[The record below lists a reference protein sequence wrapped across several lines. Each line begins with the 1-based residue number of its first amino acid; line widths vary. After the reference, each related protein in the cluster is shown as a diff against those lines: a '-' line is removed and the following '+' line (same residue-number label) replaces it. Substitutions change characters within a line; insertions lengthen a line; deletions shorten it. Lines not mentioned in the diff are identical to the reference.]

1 MRCGCR
7 QATRT
12 TRRSSWCAVTPG
24 LTPSGRVE
32 LAIYVVEE
40 GWPLRRAS
48 RPAVSGLDAHRGA
61 LGPALPTAGPVAA
74 CDRGNARPVFAG
86 RGAAPADPP
95 ANGPPDR
102 ALHAPAAGNRPES
115 SPISACAPSRSSGAA
130 RACHWPSWTWSP
142 GSAAGPGPALRTR
155 RARHLVHV
163 DIKNLGKIPNGGGH
177 LTQGRQ
183 QGKRSRQ
190 ATAPEARG
198 YGYLHTALDD
208 HSRAGLHRDPRRR
221 ARRHGFWRRAVD
233 LVRQRRRHRRKPWWS
248 AAAGAMS
255 WSSGRR
261 VRRRAGRLLAERGQR
276 ASRTAGRQES
286 DEVLTSTTWWT
297 SGVLRVRR

>member
-1 MRCGCR
+1 
-7 QATRT
+7 
-12 TRRSSWCAVTPG
+12 
-24 LTPSGRVE
+24 
-32 LAIYVVEE
+32 VV
-40 GWPLRRAS
+40 
-48 RPAVSGLDAHRGA
+48 
-61 LGPALPTAGPVAA
+61 
-74 CDRGNARPVFAG
+74 RGNARAYPERSGRTRDLRG
-86 RGAAPADPP
+86 RGGLAAAPSQPP
-95 ANGPPDR
+95 SGFRSRCPPRCAGPSATDSGTGRGLRSRQCTTGLRGPRRSPGRPAGQWSAGSCTARTRGWEPTRIVANLGVR
-102 ALHAPAAGNRPES
+102 AFTVHRPLRGPAATGP
-115 SPISACAPSRSSGAA
+115 AG
-130 RACHWPSWTWSP
+130 P
-142 GSAAGPGPALRTR
+142 GHPGAAGPGPALRTR
-155 RARHLVHV
+155 RAGHLVHV

-248 AAAGAMS
+248 ATAGAMS

-286 DEVLTSTTWWT
+286 DEVLTSTTWWA

>member
-1 MRCGCR
+1 MPTAVRWAQRYR
-7 QATRT
+7 QRD
-12 TRRSSWCAVTPG
+12 R
-24 LTPSGRVE
+24 
-32 LAIYVVEE
+32 
-40 GWPLRRAS
+40 S
-48 RPAVSGLDAHRGA
+48 RPAIEAMHD
-61 LGPALPTAGPVAA
+61 
-74 CDRGNARPVFAG
+74 
-86 RGAAPADPP
+86 
-95 ANGPPDR
+95 
-102 ALHAPAAGNRPES
+102 
-115 SPISACAPSRSSGAA
+115 RSSRAAAQPRQTRRPMVRRIVHCTHPRLGTDPNRRQSRRARLHGPLRAA
-130 RACHWPSWTWSP
+130 RACRHWPSWTWSP

-286 DEVLTSTTWWT
+286 DEVLTSTTWWA

>member
-74 CDRGNARPVFAG
+74 GDRGNARPVFAG

-115 SPISACAPSRSSGAA
+115 SPISACAPSRSIGRCEGLPPLAQLDLVTRVSCGARSGATNA
-130 RACHWPSWTWSP
+130 
-142 GSAAGPGPALRTR
+142 TR
-155 RARHLVHV
+155 RPSGARRYQESRQ
-163 DIKNLGKIPNGGGH
+163 DPERRRAPDSR
-177 LTQGRQ
+177 RQ

-208 HSRAGLHRDPRRR
+208 HSRAGLHTEILADEQGATASGGARLIWFASVGVIVESLGGQPLRERVVVVRSSRPPPGRAAARR
-221 ARRHGFWRRAVD
+221 ARSTGVAD
-233 LVRQRRRHRRKPWWS
+233 SGSPRK
-248 AAAGAMS
+248 
-255 WSSGRR
+255 
-261 VRRRAGRLLAERGQR
+261 
-276 ASRTAGRQES
+276 
-286 DEVLTSTTWWT
+286 
-297 SGVLRVRR
+297 